1 MTRRWLLGGTMAT
14 MIAAPLVIAWE
25 GKSNITYS
33 DPVGIPTACYGHTH
47 GVQLGQ
53 IYTDAE
59 CEQLL
64 ISELTKAEAAVKRLI
79 TVPLSP
85 ETSAA
90 VISFTYNAGEG
101 NLAKSTLRRKMNAG
115 DIRGGCMELRKWVY
129 SKKKFFQGLAN
140 RREAE
145 LALCL
150 KGA

>member
-1 MTRRWLLGGTMAT
+1 MRRLLLGGTAAT
-14 MIAAPLVIAWE
+14 MIAAPLVMLWE
-25 GKSNITYS
+25 GKSNVTYL
-33 DPVGIPTACYGHTH
+33 DPVGLPTVCYGHTH

-64 ISELTKAEAAVKRLI
+64 INELAKAEAAVKRLI

-90 VISFTYNAGEG
+90 LISFTYNTGEG
-101 NLAKSTLRRKMNAG
+101 NLARSTLRRKMNAG

-129 SKKKFFQGLAN
+129 AKGRRLQGLAN